1 MVKKCLKQLN
11 KFETQLQQDIE
22 DLMREHKV
30 KFTVF
35 LDVLREDLPKDTT
48 SNEYRTKHRA
58 EYLKQLRASYSV
70 EEVKKML
77 AVLGYEIKFTHKDK
91 LIQPNSFVVEGIK
104 TKYTEL
110 MAICEMLAIKITWQ
124 KSVIEGVE
132 NNTSKLTVKP
142 SRKIQEF

>member
-11 KFETQLQQDIE
+11 KFEVQLQQDIE
-22 DLMREHKV
+22 DLMRKHEV

-35 LDVLREDLPKDTT
+35 LDVLRDDLPKNTT
-48 SNEYRTKHRA
+48 SKEYRTKHRA
-58 EYLKQLRASYSV
+58 EYLKQIRASYSV

-77 AVLGYEIKFTHKDK
+77 AVLDYEIKFSHKDK
-91 LIQPNSFVVEGIK
+91 LIQPNSFAVQGIK

-110 MAICEMLAIKITWQ
+110 MAVCEMLAIDIKWQ
-124 KSVIEGVE
+124 KRAIEGVE
-132 NNTSKLTVKP
+132 NNTSKPTVKP

>member
-1 MVKKCLKQLN
+1 MVKKSIKHLN

-35 LDVLREDLPKDTT
+35 LDVLRDDLPKDTT

-77 AVLGYEIKFTHKDK
+77 AVLGYEIKFTHKGK
-91 LIQPNSFVVEGIK
+91 LIQPNSFIIEGIK

-110 MAICEMLAIKITWQ
+110 MAVCEMIAIDITWQ
-124 KSVIEGVE
+124 KKVIEGVK
-132 NNTSKLTVKP
+132 NNTSNPTIKP